1 MYSIGIDVGGTF
13 TDFFCFN
20 HSNQQT
26 FIYKLASTPEDPS
39 EAVCAGLEALLT
51 KYSIKPTEVSTI
63 FHGTT
68 VGTNSILEG
77 KGAKVGLITNSGF
90 RDICTLADI
99 KGHNT
104 TRLDRKSLGK
114 TEP

>member
-13 TDFFCFN
+13 TDFFCFD
-20 HSNQQT
+20 HSNQKT
-26 FIYKLASTPEDPS
+26 FVYKTASTPDDPS
-39 EAVCAGLEALLT
+39 KAVCAGLEALLT
-51 KYSIKPTEVSTI
+51 KYSIKATDVSTI

-90 RDICTLADI
+90 RDILHI
-99 KGHNT
+99 GRHQGRNII
-104 TRLDRKSLGK
+104 RLDRKSHGK